1 MASAPPPFGFAL
13 AALVGAASAANL
25 AKIASAKPPTGA
37 FNGAL
42 VEGGSIFSDSQPFML
57 SKGEVVAPRKD
68 FDDVVEGTARQRGFV
83 KADEAQSQP
92 QGQTLSINI
101 SGDVIG
107 DDLFINNL
115 VEKIRDAVQFRGA
128 SLGV

>member
-1 MASAPPPFGFAL
+1 
-13 AALVGAASAANL
+13 
-25 AKIASAKPPTGA
+25 
-37 FNGAL
+37 
-42 VEGGSIFSDSQPFML
+42 ML

-83 KADEAQSQP
+83 KADEAQGQNS
-92 QGQTLSINI
+92 QGQSISISI

-107 DDLFINNL
+107 DDLFVNNL